1 MAVPIGAA
9 AKAAAAHAG
18 GALFRG
24 AVLMAFALVTPAFA
38 QSAPSDAED
47 RGASVRAAGEGACEF
62 ARGVAAAEADVLLG
76 PELFGRYGAS
86 NITEV
91 ASNSNVITA
100 DKARLTLGVNYSLGH
115 LYQGITVR
123 KRGDAECRRDRAKAG
138 LDAALYAG
146 TDYAKG
152 PALDARAQVLKSVIP
167 DGERLV
173 EAVREDMRKGSAT
186 AEELQAAQLRLD
198 ALRALATETAL
209 ERERLPPP
217 VAQPQIQQRLP
228 ELLQEFRAADDEV
241 EQIAGRLRGAAAWDL
256 SLRGAYDKIF
266 ETQQNTPFTGMVML
280 SYNLGGLFQP
290 SANAR
295 AREGRS
301 QRAVEDL
308 AGIER
313 RAAEVI
319 RQLRAMRSA
328 EQTRLRDVSVLATD
342 LEQQLDAVRKLQT
355 AKVRRFSELLWFELS
370 RLRAERAF
378 LEVHVKDIARVLGE
392 PAR

>member
-9 AKAAAAHAG
+9 AKAAAARAG

-24 AVLMAFALVTPAFA
+24 GVVAFTLVTPVFA
-38 QSAPSDAED
+38 QSAQPDVLD
-47 RGASVRAAGEGACEF
+47 RAAGARAAGEGACEF
-62 ARGVAAAEADVLLG
+62 VRGVAAAEADVLLG

-86 NITEV
+86 NITEL
-91 ASNSNVITA
+91 ATDGNVITA
-100 DKARLTLGVNYSLGH
+100 DKSRLTLGVNYSLGH

-123 KRGDAECRRDRAKAG
+123 RRGDAECRRERAKAG

-167 DGERLV
+167 EGERLV

-209 ERERLPPP
+209 ERERLPPSA
-217 VAQPQIQQRLP
+217 AQPPAQPGLAD
-228 ELLQEFRAADDEV
+228 LLQEFRTADDEV

-266 ETQQNTPFTGMVML
+266 QTQQNTPFTAMVMV

-301 QRAVEDL
+301 HRAAEDL

-313 RAAEVI
+313 RASEVL

-328 EQTRLRDVSVLATD
+328 EQTRVRDVSVLTAD

-355 AKVRRFSELLWFELS
+355 AKVRRFSELLWFELA
-370 RLRAERAF
+370 RLRAERTF

-392 PAR
+392 PVR